1 MGDTIRYT
9 GPFVSLAARRPIVKQ
24 GLALAKFFAAPV
36 PGPEDRSIGREVGQ
50 APSLVWEATQPLH
63 GRRFKDSQTCRV
75 VGVIILHVELR
86 FVI

>member
-1 MGDTIRYT
+1 VGDTIGYT
-9 GPFVSLAARRPIVKQ
+9 SLFVSLAARRPIVKQ
-24 GLALAKFFAAPV
+24 GLALAKFFTAPV
-36 PGPEDRSIGREVGQ
+36 PGPEDRSIGCEVGQ
-50 APSLVWEATQPLH
+50 GPSLVWEATQPLH